1 MKKVIAV
8 ILTLVIAL
16 SASVM
21 VFAKETTTT
30 QDYWPKECDECG
42 KLFDNI
48 TDYNAHLDTHLTQS
62 SNGIVCPICSY
73 KCVPTGTMSA
83 EEVYNEHL
91 ESHKT
96 YSPKDQLYRFECA
109 NCHKRYLSPE
119 QMIACE
125 KSHIKDMDLQCP
137 ECGYKAQSIKD
148 YNNHINKFHGADMQY
163 DNYFG
168 EDTTILDIMNQ
179 FIAWIE
185 SSKIMDMLLE
195 FAYKIFDLLIS
206 GAPEPAVAGAMDNL
220 EGAANKLN
228 LSLPQFSGLKD
239 WINVIKQKI
248 KSFYAGQVETTIEE
262 TQAEA
267 PADTGSASGSIAIF
281 ATISVAAA
289 AAYVCSKKKA

>member
-8 ILTLVIAL
+8 ILTLIIAL

-21 VFAKETTTT
+21 VFAQETTTT
-30 QDYWPKECDECG
+30 QKYWTCPTCNKV
-42 KLFDNI
+42 FDNI
-48 TDYNAHLDTHLTQS
+48 TDYNAHLDTHSTQS
-62 SNGIVCPICSY
+62 SSGIVCPICSY

-91 ESHKT
+91 DSHKVW
-96 YSPKDQLYRFECA
+96 SDKDGLRRFQCS
-109 NCHKRYLSPE
+109 NCNKRYENPE
-119 QMIACE
+119 ELVKCE
-125 KSHIKDMDLQCP
+125 NSHITMGDLSCP
-137 ECGYKAQSIKD
+137 ECGYKAHNLYD
-148 YNNHINKFHGADMQY
+148 YNDHLNKFHGPDQKYNA
-163 DNYFG
+163 YFG
-168 EDTTILDIMNQ
+168 EGTTIMDIMNQ

-185 SSKIMDMLLE
+185 SSKVMDMLLE
-195 FAYKIFDLLIS
+195 FAYQIFDLIMA
-206 GAPEPAVAGAMDNL
+206 GAKEPEVAGAMDNL

-239 WINVIKQKI
+239 WINAIKLKI
-248 KSFYAGQVETTIEE
+248 KSFYAGQAETTIEQ

-267 PADTGSASGSIAIF
+267 PVDTGSASVGIALF